1 MAKKKIRKAPII
13 IAIVILI
20 SAALCIFICRCISL
34 AFTDNIEDKYTIT
47 DGGDNTFL
55 KTILVGAA
63 FGKEFEV
70 SESEFNTY
78 INEKYCTEPEEGK
91 SGPDHIRF
99 YFHDNAPAEMYARI
113 FIKNFRLAVRTKV
126 DFSIDGE
133 TNVISARLY
142 DAYVG
147 ELAIPDNILSY
158 ILSRISED
166 REHLTVSGTV
176 LSITAKYTYEIRDY
190 DIDLYIMNFKP
201 AEGKIICKTNS
212 LTGQA
217 LKAAGEYIT
226 SDEGREALSGIYNK
240 IKDKV
245 TSWFG

>member
-99 YFHDNAPAEMYARI
+99 YFHDFMTHMSESLQYRI
-113 FIKNFRLAVRTKV
+113 IFYPIYFQEYQRTG
-126 DFSIDGE
+126 SI
-133 TNVISARLY
+133 
-142 DAYVG
+142 
-147 ELAIPDNILSY
+147 
-158 ILSRISED
+158 
-166 REHLTVSGTV
+166 
-176 LSITAKYTYEIRDY
+176 
-190 DIDLYIMNFKP
+190 
-201 AEGKIICKTNS
+201 
-212 LTGQA
+212 
-217 LKAAGEYIT
+217 
-226 SDEGREALSGIYNK
+226 
-240 IKDKV
+240 
-245 TSWFG
+245 